1 MSINIHSR
9 FTAKELMEAAGN
21 ARLIIKQ
28 QGYGKSFRFGPDGEE
43 IPLDKLFDALEYIY
57 RFFSMFAW
65 LTLGGNS
72 IDDHFVLEKLSLDL
86 KIEKKQ
92 EDDDEKEKERG

>member
-1 MSINIHSR
+1 MPIDIHSR
-9 FTAKELMEAAGN
+9 FTAKELMEAAGA
-21 ARLIIKQ
+21 ARAIIKSQ
-28 QGYGKSFRFGPDGEE
+28 VLGKTIQLSPNTEV
-43 IPLDKLFDALEYIY
+43 IPLDKLFDQLEYIY

-86 KIEKKQ
+86 KIEKK
-92 EDDDEKEKERG
+92 